1 MPWWMM
7 EAQQESVRPVELPTL
22 AELTETEVGPLV
34 AGDWLVTITPFMR
47 DISSSSLAWWDQV
60 MRTAEDAYRRWL
72 DADPMARLRMT
83 LTVPDS
89 FQRAPW
95 LRVEQRGSVALLKAI
110 PETIRSELIAQ
121 REVGS
126 IHIIFKVLR
135 VYQPG
140 GLGERTALLKQLVD
154 QKVPTVMSEWLLAL
168 RSWRRW
174 LTRVGELKIQ
184 TPDPVLLLATLDKFA
199 AELSKQS
206 QQISFRLQVARATLR
221 VDVNPTEVGVYQF
234 AETLLA
240 EGGSA
245 AHAVGKTKEVK
256 IKAIDGSR
264 DPHPPPPAPYVQ
276 PGGKGGKD
284 GGKGTGK
291 NGGKDGGKKQDGKG
305 GSKGDFKPEFTA
317 NGKPICR
324 YFLSSG
330 GCKKGAQCS
339 FPHEWGSQSKQ
350 GRCWECGSVH
360 HMKPDCPTLKKDT
373 PKVMKTD
380 SKKEVVIEATPAPT
394 STGEPMGGANQ
405 PSSGQPAALNPWR
418 SQERFLCRK
427 RCM

>member
-1 MPWWMM
+1 MDEIHLINLYFRMWWDKMVAEILQCNKDMVVLQMVDTLVVVILVVVLLAVVLLVVVILEAVLLAVLLVGMDLAASTTHMAVILAFRMVFLVVLLAGDLWGPGGGFPGQMPWWMM
-7 EAQQESVRPVELPTL
+7 AAQQESVRPVELPTF

-47 DISSSSLAWWDQV
+47 DISSSSSAWWDQV
-60 MRTAEDAYRRWL
+60 MRTAEHAYRRWL

-240 EGGSA
+240 EGESA
-245 AHAVGKTKEVK
+245 VHAVGKTKEV
-256 IKAIDGSR
+256 D
-264 DPHPPPPAPYVQ
+264 
-276 PGGKGGKD
+276 
-284 GGKGTGK
+284 
-291 NGGKDGGKKQDGKG
+291 
-305 GSKGDFKPEFTA
+305 
-317 NGKPICR
+317 
-324 YFLSSG
+324 
-330 GCKKGAQCS
+330 
-339 FPHEWGSQSKQ
+339 Q
-350 GRCWECGSVH
+350 GH
-360 HMKPDCPTLKKDT
+360 
-373 PKVMKTD
+373 
-380 SKKEVVIEATPAPT
+380 
-394 STGEPMGGANQ
+394 
-405 PSSGQPAALNPWR
+405 
-418 SQERFLCRK
+418 
-427 RCM
+427 